1 LFSPRR
7 LSAVAASFVLYLRI
21 PFFLIPMT
29 LSLLGWNDFFANAYQ
44 PFSTGDFVPARVALE
59 HKHAY
64 ELLSMHG
71 ELTAEC
77 TGKLLY
83 EASTRAKLPAVGDW
97 VVARLRSRETHAG
110 PEQRGR
116 ADIHAVLPRRTKFS
130 RRAAGDTGTEQIVAA
145 NVDTVL
151 LITALDQ
158 NFNLRRI
165 ERYLAVTRESGAE
178 PVVVLNK
185 ADLHPDPAAARAEV
199 ESIAINA
206 TVVTLSAGRGEGLDA
221 LDPWLVPGCTLALL
235 GSSGVGKSTLINRLL
250 GVDRMATRTISDVVG
265 KGRHTTTHR
274 ELIVTP
280 GGALVIDTPGM
291 RELQLWDVEASAIDT
306 AFADVASIAARCRFR
321 DCTHNAEPGCA
332 IQVSLDDGSLE
343 LERWQSYQKLQREQA
358 YEARRSD
365 PRLERATRDHWKK
378 LHKQARA
385 IMRMKR
391 GDW

>member
-1 LFSPRR
+1 
-7 LSAVAASFVLYLRI
+7 
-21 PFFLIPMT
+21 MT
-29 LSLLGWNDFFANAYQ
+29 LTSLGWNDHFADAFQ

-64 ELLSMHG
+64 QLLSVHG

-77 TGKLLY
+77 TGKLLH
-83 EASTRAKLPAVGDW
+83 ETSTRGELPAVGDW
-97 VVARLRSRETHAG
+97 VVARLRPGEKLSS
-110 PEQRGR
+110 PEQRPK
-116 ADIHAVLPRRTKFS
+116 ADIHCVLPRLTKFS
-130 RRAAGDTGTEQIVAA
+130 RRAAGDDDAEQIVAA
-145 NVDTVL
+145 NIDTAL

-158 NFNLRRI
+158 NFSLRRI

-206 TVVTLSAGRGEGLDA
+206 AVITLSAVLGEGLNS
-221 LDPWLVPGCTLALL
+221 LDPWLVQGRTLAVL

-250 GVDRMATRTISDVVG
+250 GVDHFVTAAISDAVG

-291 RELQLWDVEASAIDT
+291 RELQLWDVEAGAIDST
-306 AFADVASIAARCRFR
+306 FADIAAMAACCRFR
-321 DCTHNAEPGCA
+321 DCSHSAEPGCA
-332 IQVSLDDGSLE
+332 IQTSLDDGSLE
-343 LERWQSYQKLQREQA
+343 FDRWQSYQKLQREQA
-358 YEARRSD
+358 YAARRAS
-365 PRLERATRDHWKK
+365 PRLERETKNDWKK
-378 LHKQARA
+378 IHKQARA
-385 IMRMKR
+385 FMRMKR
-391 GDW
+391 EDE